1 MWWQSAI
8 TQHLLF
14 PKSLNILKNITSTLF
29 VVSLYINMLFV
40 PLSGIVTSKCI
51 KDSYLP
57 VAYTVNTRPTPYFF
71 FYNCLKRNIYISCCP
86 LAFKTS
92 IVPFFIIRNLQI
104 CYSVAC
110 LMFLCFSIRYMC
122 CIFQFNL

>member
-1 MWWQSAI
+1 M
-8 TQHLLF
+8 F
-14 PKSLNILKNITSTLF
+14 
-29 VVSLYINMLFV
+29 FV

-57 VAYTVNTRPTPYFF
+57 VAYTVNTRPAPYFF

-92 IVPFFIIRNLQI
+92 IVPFFIIRNLDVSLLLNTL
-104 CYSVAC
+104 YVLYFSV
-110 LMFLCFSIRYMC
+110 
-122 CIFQFNL
+122 